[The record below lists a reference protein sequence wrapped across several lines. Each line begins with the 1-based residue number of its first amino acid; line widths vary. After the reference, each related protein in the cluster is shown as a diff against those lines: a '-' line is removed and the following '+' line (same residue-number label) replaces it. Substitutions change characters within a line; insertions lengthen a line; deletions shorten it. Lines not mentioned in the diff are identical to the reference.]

1 MTTPSNPLYPENPP
15 LPEWSVINF
24 VSELGSLNLDEDYL
38 EDQIQEPLQSI
49 REILEDNDAEF
60 RHRICTKCKRSL
72 PLSNF
77 SKDANTASGRR
88 SRCKKCTQESV
99 DQKETNE
106 RTRKSRDNNLEHY
119 RERNRIN
126 STTFRTRHPERCAA
140 SKLKWREKNNLPT
153 KSVKTKIPWA
163 TKSIHRCRKRAKK
176 KGIAFGMIAADLLD
190 RNTGELPVFCPIFK
204 NIRLD
209 YNAGSD
215 YRLWASV
222 DRIVPD
228 LGYVSGN
235 VWVISNAA
243 NMWKSNGSNPEERER
258 IVSLMQG
265 QKKKKDSS
273 PDQPSLFDGL

>member
-1 MTTPSNPLYPENPP
+1 
-15 LPEWSVINF
+15 
-24 VSELGSLNLDEDYL
+24 
-38 EDQIQEPLQSI
+38 
-49 REILEDNDAEF
+49 
-60 RHRICTKCKRSL
+60 
-72 PLSNF
+72 
-77 SKDANTASGRR
+77 
-88 SRCKKCTQESV
+88 
-99 DQKETNE
+99 
-106 RTRKSRDNNLEHY
+106 
-119 RERNRIN
+119 
-126 STTFRTRHPERCAA
+126 
-140 SKLKWREKNNLPT
+140 
-153 KSVKTKIPWA
+153 
-163 TKSIHRCRKRAKK
+163 
-176 KGIAFGMIAADLLD
+176 MIAADLLD